1 MSTKEKI
8 IKILEENR
16 GRPVSGQMLSQTIG
30 VSRAAVNKAVNSLRI
45 SGFSIAASAGS
56 GYVLSEK
63 SDMISAPA
71 IRAGLND
78 ELQELPL
85 FVYASVTSTNDTAKN
100 MAGSA
105 AFINAAGNAAVIIA
119 NEQTSGKGRLDRSF
133 HSPADSGLYM
143 SFLMK
148 PSFDISRSGLLTTA
162 ASVAVSKAIEK
173 LTDIE
178 PQIKWVNDIF
188 AFGKKV
194 CGILTEAVT
203 SFESGQIESVVI
215 GIGVNCSFTKVPDNI
230 RDIYDALYKHNRPAF
245 RSRLAAEIINEFM
258 LLTADLVPE
267 NFLPY
272 YRSHSMVLN
281 HDVTVYKQGF
291 GGGTPGRPAHA
302 VAIDDTGGLTV
313 RYEDG
318 VQETLTAGEISIR
331 LQNV

>member
-119 NEQTSGKGRLDRSF
+119 NEQTSGKGRLD
-133 HSPADSGLYM
+133 SGKTRPVTA
-143 SFLMK
+143 K
-148 PSFDISRSGLLTTA
+148 P
-162 ASVAVSKAIEK
+162 
-173 LTDIE
+173 
-178 PQIKWVNDIF
+178 
-188 AFGKKV
+188 
-194 CGILTEAVT
+194 C
-203 SFESGQIESVVI
+203 
-215 GIGVNCSFTKVPDNI
+215 
-230 RDIYDALYKHNRPAF
+230 
-245 RSRLAAEIINEFM
+245 AE
-258 LLTADLVPE
+258 LCPRTCTG
-267 NFLPY
+267 
-272 YRSHSMVLN
+272 S
-281 HDVTVYKQGF
+281 
-291 GGGTPGRPAHA
+291 PGRAA
-302 VAIDDTGGLTV
+302 CQAFAS
-313 RYEDG
+313 
-318 VQETLTAGEISIR
+318 TLQ
-331 LQNV
+331 L

>member
-105 AFINAAGNAAVIIA
+105 AFINAAGNAAVITIKFFSVCTYA
-119 NEQTSGKGRLDRSF
+119 HSKCECFSYKSGKYLFNRN
-133 HSPADSGLYM
+133 PIQPY
-143 SFLMK
+143 
-148 PSFDISRSGLLTTA
+148 LL
-162 ASVAVSKAIEK
+162 
-173 LTDIE
+173 
-178 PQIKWVNDIF
+178 
-188 AFGKKV
+188 
-194 CGILTEAVT
+194 
-203 SFESGQIESVVI
+203 
-215 GIGVNCSFTKVPDNI
+215 
-230 RDIYDALYKHNRPAF
+230 
-245 RSRLAAEIINEFM
+245 
-258 LLTADLVPE
+258 
-267 NFLPY
+267 LP
-272 YRSHSMVLN
+272 
-281 HDVTVYKQGF
+281 
-291 GGGTPGRPAHA
+291 
-302 VAIDDTGGLTV
+302 
-313 RYEDG
+313 
-318 VQETLTAGEISIR
+318 
-331 LQNV
+331 